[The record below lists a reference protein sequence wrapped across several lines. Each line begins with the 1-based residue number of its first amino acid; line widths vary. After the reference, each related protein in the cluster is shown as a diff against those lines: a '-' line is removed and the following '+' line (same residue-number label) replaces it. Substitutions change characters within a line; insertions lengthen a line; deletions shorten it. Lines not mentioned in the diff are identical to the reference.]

1 MLFLPKSH
9 HKKLFDD
16 CYPPPKAIAATAP
29 EYRPNANELSRL
41 CYYAHNKPAKLAKV
55 GALVVARSAADTRG
69 LSGSSSDRAKAGI
82 MLTLSVVQELATT
95 SPEGHTYLAQPVFAV
110 LTDTFRAASPSVGSG
125 GWELDIITRGAG
137 MFVTYVAGVPAGVL
151 DVDANVQRAVAAG
164 VEDMRLVAGMR
175 SHDAVFPATQ
185 YTRSVSL
192 YGLDGMFHAP
202 ALNTSQ
208 YENII
213 SRAVPVLVL
222 NLSPLHV
229 TLPTAQHA
237 AASTT
242 STVARLPQ
250 PTVGTEPSNDELARS
265 SAALLR
271 FIVQR
276 ASFTHLRAITSAVI
290 SFVSEANL
298 WNESRWISWLLT
310 QLLRWGQSMSR
321 YVVPLTCVDH
331 LSSPDTRQGPALMLA
346 VRSML
351 GSQSSLAGLNMREL
365 LDKYTDALLERVQRD
380 PSDRSISPIIETI
393 GSFGTGAGGEQ
404 AGVIVRDINLR
415 MASLQNGAGKD
426 AHLKPIQRNNSI
438 RALLY
443 ALVAIVRVRSAEQ
456 RTRLS
461 LSAWEPS
468 IVVLTSSHP
477 VVRYTYLSALE
488 VFITVELGSSAA
500 SDAMHTLHAYAA
512 GLVVLLSAGIAS
524 HTDTAADIQRLGGT
538 KINET
543 LISVP
548 ADFVGAA
555 ATLDELYERIP
566 VPAVVA
572 TLPALIALDRLASSQ
587 MTGIAN
593 YAVLQR
599 RVACRQLVGHVLAK
613 LGAVCNSHEI
623 VAYADSR
630 IRNYV
635 GDLRLQAPT
644 LPAEFGPAQLLSD
657 FAAQSAEIGPAAEDV
672 NEIAALVARVPA
684 LQTAVPGGQSI
695 QSWLLRDWS
704 VATAIDRAQSTA
716 SPMATRAASV
726 SAPRSMNTRVPRMSS
741 LNRGVSISSGRPA
754 SRAGVQR
761 NTSMSVGQLRG
772 VLLGGHG
779 GGAALNAGTS
789 VPGHLADQSLDT
801 LGTDARSTATV
812 RVRRNRGIPGDS
824 SLARHRSVISMLDR
838 YGGAEEGR
846 TAVAM

>member
-1 MLFLPKSH
+1 
-9 HKKLFDD
+9 
-16 CYPPPKAIAATAP
+16 
-29 EYRPNANELSRL
+29 
-41 CYYAHNKPAKLAKV
+41 
-55 GALVVARSAADTRG
+55 
-69 LSGSSSDRAKAGI
+69 
-82 MLTLSVVQELATT
+82 
-95 SPEGHTYLAQPVFAV
+95 
-110 LTDTFRAASPSVGSG
+110 
-125 GWELDIITRGAG
+125 
-137 MFVTYVAGVPAGVL
+137 
-151 DVDANVQRAVAAG
+151 
-164 VEDMRLVAGMR
+164 
-175 SHDAVFPATQ
+175 
-185 YTRSVSL
+185 
-192 YGLDGMFHAP
+192 
-202 ALNTSQ
+202 
-208 YENII
+208 
-213 SRAVPVLVL
+213 
-222 NLSPLHV
+222 
-229 TLPTAQHA
+229 
-237 AASTT
+237 
-242 STVARLPQ
+242 
-250 PTVGTEPSNDELARS
+250 
-265 SAALLR
+265 
-271 FIVQR
+271 
-276 ASFTHLRAITSAVI
+276 
-290 SFVSEANL
+290 
-298 WNESRWISWLLT
+298 
-310 QLLRWGQSMSR
+310 MSR

-572 TLPALIALDRLASSQ
+572 TLPALIAVSYTHL
-587 MTGIAN
+587 
-593 YAVLQR
+593 
-599 RVACRQLVGHVLAK
+599 
-613 LGAVCNSHEI
+613 
-623 VAYADSR
+623 
-630 IRNYV
+630 
-635 GDLRLQAPT
+635 T
-644 LPAEFGPAQLLSD
+644 LP
-657 FAAQSAEIGPAAEDV
+657 
-672 NEIAALVARVPA
+672 
-684 LQTAVPGGQSI
+684 T
-695 QSWLLRDWS
+695 
-704 VATAIDRAQSTA
+704 
-716 SPMATRAASV
+716 
-726 SAPRSMNTRVPRMSS
+726 
-741 LNRGVSISSGRPA
+741 NREV
-754 SRAGVQR
+754 
-761 NTSMSVGQLRG
+761 
-772 VLLGGHG
+772 
-779 GGAALNAGTS
+779 
-789 VPGHLADQSLDT
+789 
-801 LGTDARSTATV
+801 
-812 RVRRNRGIPGDS
+812 
-824 SLARHRSVISMLDR
+824 
-838 YGGAEEGR
+838 
-846 TAVAM
+846 